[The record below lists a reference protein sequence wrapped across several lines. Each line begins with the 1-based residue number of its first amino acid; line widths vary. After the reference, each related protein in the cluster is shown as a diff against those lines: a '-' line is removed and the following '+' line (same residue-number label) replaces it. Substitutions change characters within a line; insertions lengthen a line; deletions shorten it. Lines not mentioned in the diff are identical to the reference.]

1 MGTVSSILLA
11 TALGVTLLV
20 ARARIRALRDE
31 VAQLQSAQEELE
43 NRLSQDQKDS
53 ALRQETLFNHMLEG
67 VLILDGEG
75 KVSLLNSAMR
85 TLVKVSGKVEG
96 KRLIEAIRSHELYEI
111 VSEAEEKGHVTGRDL
126 VVTSGIEQQYFGVN
140 ASSYKDSENMAGVIV
155 ILHDLTTLKQLESGR
170 REFVANVSH
179 ELRTPLSMIKGYVET
194 LLGGGVTDPELE
206 SRFLGKI
213 QKHSDRLTYLIE
225 DLLALSQ
232 LESNQIALS
241 IAEVPISKLINRVV
255 ADVQEKAAVNGVE
268 LTAKVDESL
277 TLSVDADRVLQVL
290 QNLID
295 NGIKYG
301 GKEGNEGKV
310 VVQALAGEGDTVVVS
325 VADDGPGIPLESRER
340 VFERFFRVDKARS
353 REQGG
358 TGLGLAIVKHIVQSH
373 GGRVWLEQAEPTGAI
388 FSFTLP
394 TVSKADRSLA
404 S

>member
-1 MGTVSSILLA
+1 MNT
-11 TALGVTLLV
+11 
-20 ARARIRALRDE
+20 
-31 VAQLQSAQEELE
+31 
-43 NRLSQDQKDS
+43 
-53 ALRQETLFNHMLEG
+53 
-67 VLILDGEG
+67 
-75 KVSLLNSAMR
+75 AMR
-85 TLVKVSGKVEG
+85 TLFKVSGEVRG
-96 KRLIEAIRSHELYEI
+96 KRLIEAIRSHELHEI
-111 VSEAEEKGHVTGRDL
+111 VSEAEREGHVTGRDL
-126 VVTSGIEQQYFGVN
+126 VVTSGLDQQFFGVN
-140 ASSYKDSENMAGVIV
+140 ASKYKDSESTARIIV
-155 ILHDLTTLKQLESGR
+155 ILHDLTAIKQLESGR

-194 LLGGGVTDPELE
+194 LLEGGVTDPELE

-241 IAEVPISKLINRVV
+241 MAEVSIANLINRIVE
-255 ADVQEKAAVNGVE
+255 DLQDKATASGVE
-268 LTAKVDESL
+268 LSAKVEDSL
-277 TLSVDADRVLQVL
+277 KVYVDADRVLQVL

-301 GKEGNEGKV
+301 GKEGNKGKV
-310 VVQALAGEGDTVVVS
+310 LVQARQGEGDTVVVS
-325 VADDGPGIPLESRER
+325 VADDGPGIPPDARER

-373 GGRVWLEQAEPTGAI
+373 GGRVWLEQAEGYGAI
-388 FSFTLP
+388 FFFTLQ
-394 TVSKADRSLA
+394 TISKADHSLA

>member
-11 TALGVTLLV
+11 LALVATLLFS
-20 ARARIRALRDE
+20 RTRIRALR
-31 VAQLQSAQEELE
+31 AQLALAQTTQEELE
-43 NRLSQDQKDS
+43 TRLRREQRES

-67 VLILDGEG
+67 VLVLDGQRQ
-75 KVSLLNSAMR
+75 VSFLNTAMR
-85 TLVKVSGKVEG
+85 TLFKVSGDVKG
-96 KRLIEAIRSHELYEI
+96 KRFMEAIRSHELQEI
-111 VSEAEEKGHVTGRDL
+111 VIEAEEKGHVTGRDFVMTTGL
-126 VVTSGIEQQYFGVN
+126 DSRFFGVN
-140 ASSYKDSENMAGVIV
+140 ASSYKDSESTSGVIV
-155 ILHDLTTLKQLESGR
+155 ILHDLTAIKQLESGR

-194 LLGGGVTDPELE
+194 LQGGDVADPELE
-206 SRFLGKI
+206 ARFLGKI

-241 IAEVPISKLINRVV
+241 IAEVPIAKLINRVV
-255 ADVQEKAAVNGVE
+255 EDLHDKAAERRVE
-268 LTAKVDESL
+268 LVAKVDPVQKVF
-277 TLSVDADRVLQVL
+277 VDADRVLQVL

-301 GKEGNEGKV
+301 AREGKV
-310 VVQALAGEGDTVVVS
+310 VVEVIPGENETVVVS
-325 VADDGPGIPLESRER
+325 VADDGPGIPAEARER

-373 GGRVWLEQAEPTGAI
+373 GGRVWLEQGNPTGSVFA
-388 FSFTLP
+388 FTLP
-394 TVSKADRSLA
+394 TVSKVDQSPT